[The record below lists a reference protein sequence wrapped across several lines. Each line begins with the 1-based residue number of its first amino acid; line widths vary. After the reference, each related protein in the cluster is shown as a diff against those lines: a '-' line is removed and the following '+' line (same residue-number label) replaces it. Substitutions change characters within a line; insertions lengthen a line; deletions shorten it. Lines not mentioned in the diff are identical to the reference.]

1 MFVASRHSV
10 SRKLRL
16 VRTVCKE
23 VDDARYS
30 LDDGVLRLLCAAGE
44 PLDGLPLGL

>member
-16 VRTVCKE
+16 GRTVFKE
-23 VDDARYS
+23 VDDARHS
-30 LDDGVLRLLCAAGE
+30 LDDGVLRLLRAAGE